1 MKKMTLVLLALI
13 LSACSLGGTELSR
26 NEAKWQEANV
36 THYRFQL
43 GVGCFCAFRSQMPM
57 TVEVRDGEV
66 VSVVDVNGRELDET
80 DPTAEYILKYAT
92 IDRIFAELDT
102 DAVRDADSLTVTYDP
117 TYGFPADTAI
127 DFEQTMADE
136 ELYLTVTAFEPLP

>member
-1 MKKMTLVLLALI
+1 M
-13 LSACSLGGTELSR
+13 
-26 NEAKWQEANV
+26 
-36 THYRFQL
+36 
-43 GVGCFCAFRSQMPM
+43 
-57 TVEVRDGEV
+57 
-66 VSVVDVNGRELDET
+66 VDVNGRELDET